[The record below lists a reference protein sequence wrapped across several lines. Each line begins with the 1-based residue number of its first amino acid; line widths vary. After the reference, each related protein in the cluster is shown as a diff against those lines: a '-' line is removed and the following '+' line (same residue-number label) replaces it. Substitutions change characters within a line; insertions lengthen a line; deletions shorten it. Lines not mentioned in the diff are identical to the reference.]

1 MATGVEELVD
11 MLFDMIDEAKNA
23 PLSSEKCI
31 IERDK
36 ALDLLDD
43 IKAQFPV
50 ELAEARKILNARNE
64 YVAAAKREADEIR
77 KRAEIEAGQMVSE
90 DRVMNQA
97 RQKANELVAQAEVKA
112 KEVRR
117 AANEY
122 CEDVLRPKQR
132 AVGGPDGQLHH
143 AAVLFFYGEGHKGVC
158 LLREVPIQLADLL
171 LGIFLDGVVQRN
183 FLTGK
188 CELHVACSFPSV
200 LCKKG
205 EGSGRG
211 FPLSLWALY
220 HVAYCLKRC
229 FAYFCG

>member
-23 PLSSEKCI
+23 PLSGGKCV

-77 KRAEIEAGQMVSE
+77 KRAEIEAKQMISE
-90 DRVMNQA
+90 EYIMGQA
-97 RQKANELVAQAEVKA
+97 RQKANELMAQAEQKA

-117 AANEY
+117 SANEY
-122 CEDVLRPKQR
+122 CDDVMRRTEEALGEAHSEIRQVRTNFR
-132 AVGGPDGQLHH
+132 AAMGTAP
-143 AAVLFFYGEGHKGVC
+143 AANTGNSRMYDAE
-158 LLREVPIQLADLL
+158 AD
-171 LGIFLDGVVQRN
+171 
-183 FLTGK
+183 
-188 CELHVACSFPSV
+188 E
-200 LCKKG
+200 
-205 EGSGRG
+205 
-211 FPLSLWALY
+211 
-220 HVAYCLKRC
+220 
-229 FAYFCG
+229 

>member
-1 MATGVEELVD
+1 

-23 PLSSEKCI
+23 PLSGEKCV

-50 ELAEARKILNARNE
+50 ELAEARKILNARSE

-77 KRAEIEAGQMVSE
+77 KRAEIEASQMVNE
-90 DRVMNQA
+90 DKVMNLA

-122 CEDVLRPKQR
+122 CEDVLRRTEEALSDAHGEMKQVHAR
-132 AVGGPDGQLHH
+132 FRTAMGGSAPAP
-143 AAVLFFYGEGHKGVC
+143 AANGRMYDAE
-158 LLREVPIQLADLL
+158 AD
-171 LGIFLDGVVQRN
+171 
-183 FLTGK
+183 
-188 CELHVACSFPSV
+188 A
-200 LCKKG
+200 
-205 EGSGRG
+205 
-211 FPLSLWALY
+211 
-220 HVAYCLKRC
+220 
-229 FAYFCG
+229 

>member
-23 PLSSEKCI
+23 PLSGGKCV

-77 KRAEIEAGQMVSE
+77 KRAEIEANQMVSE
-90 DRVMNQA
+90 EHVMNQA
-97 RQKANELVAQAEVKA
+97 RQKANELVAQAELKA

-117 AANEY
+117 SANEY
-122 CEDVLRPKQR
+122 CDDVMRRTEEALAEAHGEIKQVRTRFR
-132 AVGGPDGQLHH
+132 AAMG
-143 AAVLFFYGEGHKGVC
+143 AAPSAPSGNSRMYDAE
-158 LLREVPIQLADLL
+158 AD
-171 LGIFLDGVVQRN
+171 Q
-183 FLTGK
+183 
-188 CELHVACSFPSV
+188 
-200 LCKKG
+200 
-205 EGSGRG
+205 
-211 FPLSLWALY
+211 
-220 HVAYCLKRC
+220 
-229 FAYFCG
+229 